1 VVRLCESIT
10 IFGEDRAIQHAHC
23 GLAGNLVTCNTLYQT
38 RKPEIVEGR
47 MSTGVDVFDS
57 TIQKTISLLNDICL
71 EFGWPEERR
80 FQAYKALRSV
90 LHEIRDR
97 LTVTECANFA
107 AQLPMLVRG
116 FYYEG
121 WKPESVPKKVHR
133 QEFLDEI
140 QRTFQLAV
148 DGGPA
153 RLVDGVIRALSAHM
167 EAHVIDRIKQEFP
180 ADLKSLLDPA
190 A

>member
-1 VVRLCESIT
+1 
-10 IFGEDRAIQHAHC
+10 
-23 GLAGNLVTCNTLYQT
+23 
-38 RKPEIVEGR
+38 
-47 MSTGVDVFDS
+47 MSTGVDVFDT
-57 TIQKTISLLNDICL
+57 TIQKTINLLNDIRG

-97 LTVTECANFA
+97 LPVTESANFA

-121 WKPESVPKKVHR
+121 WKPESVPRKTHR
-133 QEFLDEI
+133 QEFLDDI
-140 QRTFQLAV
+140 QRNFQLTV
-148 DGGPA
+148 NGGPA
-153 RLVDGVIRALSAHM
+153 ALVDGVLRALSGHI
-167 EAHVIDRIKQEFP
+167 ESHIFDHIKEELP
-180 ADLKSLLDPA
+180 TDLRYLFNLA

>member
-1 VVRLCESIT
+1 
-10 IFGEDRAIQHAHC
+10 
-23 GLAGNLVTCNTLYQT
+23 
-38 RKPEIVEGR
+38 
-47 MSTGVDVFDS
+47 MSTRVDVFDT
-57 TIQKTISLLNDICL
+57 TIQKTINLLNDICG

-97 LTVTECANFA
+97 LPVTESANFA

-140 QRTFQLAV
+140 QATFQLAV
-148 DGGPA
+148 DGGPE
-153 RLVDGVIRALSAHM
+153 RLVNGVLLALSRHI
-167 EAHVIDRIKQEFP
+167 EPGIIDDIKEEFP
-180 ADLKSLLDPA
+180 ADLRSLLSPA

>member
-1 VVRLCESIT
+1 
-10 IFGEDRAIQHAHC
+10 
-23 GLAGNLVTCNTLYQT
+23 
-38 RKPEIVEGR
+38 
-47 MSTGVDVFDS
+47 MSTGVDVFDT
-57 TIQKTISLLNDICL
+57 TIQKTINLLNDICD

-80 FQAYKALRSV
+80 PQAYKALRSV

-97 LTVTECANFA
+97 LPVPESANFA

-153 RLVDGVIRALSAHM
+153 RLVDGVLRVLGRHIEPRI
-167 EAHVIDRIKQEFP
+167 IDDIKEELP
-180 ADLKSLLDPA
+180 ADLRSLFNLA

>member
-1 VVRLCESIT
+1 
-10 IFGEDRAIQHAHC
+10 
-23 GLAGNLVTCNTLYQT
+23 
-38 RKPEIVEGR
+38 
-47 MSTGVDVFDS
+47 MSTGVDVFDT
-57 TIQKTISLLNDICL
+57 TIQKTINLLNDICG
-71 EFGWPEERR
+71 EFGWPEDRR

-97 LTVTECANFA
+97 LPVTESANFA

-140 QRTFQLAV
+140 QKHFQLAV
-148 DGGPA
+148 EGGAA
-153 RLVDGVIRALSAHM
+153 RLVNGVLRALSRHI
-167 EAHVIDRIKQEFP
+167 EPGIIDAIKEELP
-180 ADLKSLLDPA
+180 ADLRSLLSPA